1 MATVKEQTHL
11 SKWGNSHATRI
22 PNKIIK
28 QMHLKDN
35 QTFDISI
42 KDNAIV
48 LTPIEKQPQN
58 IHELFEGWE
67 DDGIREHELDW
78 GKPQGKELPW

>member
-1 MATVKEQTHL
+1 MTALNEQTRL

-22 PNKIIK
+22 PSKIIK

-35 QTFDISI
+35 QTFNITVE
-42 KDNAIV
+42 DNAIV
-48 LTPIEKQPQN
+48 LTPVKKQPRN
-58 IHELFEGWE
+58 IHELFEGWK

-78 GKPQGKELPW
+78 GKSQGKELPW